1 MLIKLGVHRTMYLQK
16 DLMIITL
23 KKENAENGKWERLVG
38 VNARKRLAERL
49 VLMLKRRRVENA
61 RGVKWAKKI
70 G

>member
-1 MLIKLGVHRTMYLQK
+1 
-16 DLMIITL
+16 MIITL